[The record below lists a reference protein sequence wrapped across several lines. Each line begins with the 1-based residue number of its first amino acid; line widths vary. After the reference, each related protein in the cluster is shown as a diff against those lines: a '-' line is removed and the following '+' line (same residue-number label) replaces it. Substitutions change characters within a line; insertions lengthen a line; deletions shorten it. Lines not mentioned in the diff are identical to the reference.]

1 MLSHG
6 IMVVTAMDGLTTV
19 ATITERDLPTPNQLQ
34 LLMLMPRLSH
44 GGTHTTDTHGHT
56 MVMPITERG
65 LLMLMPS
72 LSLGGTAA
80 TDTDGHTMVMPITER
95 GQQTLNQPPM
105 LMPSQSHGGT
115 EAMDTVGHT
124 TVTTGV
130 KLA

>member
-1 MLSHG
+1 
-6 IMVVTAMDGLTTV
+6 
-19 ATITERDLPTPNQLQ
+19 
-34 LLMLMPRLSH
+34 
-44 GGTHTTDTHGHT
+44 

-65 LLMLMPS
+65 LLMLNQLLMLMPS

-95 GQQTLNQPPM
+95 GLLTLSQLPM

-130 KLA
+130 KLTKNTPTGNLRNAFRLDHA

>member
-1 MLSHG
+1 
-6 IMVVTAMDGLTTV
+6 MVVTATDGLTMV
-19 ATITERDLPTPNQLQ
+19 ATIMERDLQMPSQLQ
-34 LLMLMPRLSH
+34 
-44 GGTHTTDTHGHT
+44 
-56 MVMPITERG
+56 
-65 LLMLMPS
+65 MLMPS

-80 TDTDGHTMVMPITER
+80 TDMDGHTMVMPITER

-130 KLA
+130 KLAENAPTGNLINAFPLDHA